1 MIQGYLS
8 KLSVLPGQELSAHIG
23 ADRSSCHISVVRL
36 LHGDP
41 NPLGPGFLTEP
52 QAWPGQQVVGTV
64 MPETVMGSYL
74 YLPNAL
80 PVDGPGSQPRYVGPA
95 HFSWPGGASRL
106 LVAQLRSGA
115 ASS

>member
-52 QAWPGQQVVGTV
+52 QAWAGPQVVGTA
-64 MPETVMGSYL
+64 MAETVMGSYL

-80 PVDGPGSQPRYVGPA
+80 PVDGPGFSLAMWASPLFLAWRSKSSARGAAPA
-95 HFSWPGGASRL
+95 
-106 LVAQLRSGA
+106 GA